1 MCEKKIPHL
10 LRLLHIFFLNTNW
23 GTGGVIY
30 PFTLGLTLAL
40 CGIYGGTKS
49 GGKFFSYLYR
59 LLKRS
64 TLASNTPISVVRNL
78 PLSGR
83 QWIVSLV
90 GKRKMVE

>member
-1 MCEKKIPHL
+1 MCVRKKFPTFDDYY
-10 LRLLHIFFLNTNW
+10 IFFLNTNW